1 MFEVIND
8 LTDEQREKVLS
19 LLTEALDQIRVSL
32 ECFGLEIRRE
42 CVHQGLA
49 GHFSIFWTILEDSR
63 AAKLEG

>member
-32 ECFGLEIRRE
+32 DASVSKSGGNHHRDQEHLRVNPFMRPSAR
-42 CVHQGLA
+42 V
-49 GHFSIFWTILEDSR
+49 
-63 AAKLEG
+63 